1 MQRRQFLSATAA
13 LGAFGALSAPRLGLG
28 AENKLLRFIP
38 ESDATVL
45 DPMWTTATVTRNHGY
60 LVFDTLY
67 GQDESYAMQPQMVEG
82 HVVENDGRLW
92 TLTLREGM
100 RFHDGEPVRAIDAV
114 TSIRRIAARDAF
126 AAALMA
132 ATDDLSVFDDRRF
145 RFRLKKP
152 FPLLPNALGKT
163 GTSMPAIMPERLA
176 KTDPFV
182 RVDEMV
188 GSGPF
193 RYKASEH
200 VAGSLAVYERFDGYV
215 PRAGG
220 TPSFT
225 AGPKRAHFD
234 RIEWR
239 VIPDASTAANAMM
252 NGEAD
257 WWQQPTADLMPL
269 LKGNRSLK
277 SSMLDPSGNM
287 AIMRFNTLH
296 PPFDNP
302 AIRRAL
308 LGGVSQT
315 DVMMAIAGED
325 RSMWKDD
332 VGVFSPGTPFANDA
346 GMEVLTSPRDMDKVK
361 RDLAAAGYKGEA
373 VALLVATD
381 YPDQNA
387 AGLVVADLLRRAGM
401 KLDLQS
407 TDWGTVVQRRAKK
420 DPPAQ
425 GGWNAFITNLTG
437 TNNFDPASH
446 LGLRGN
452 GDKAWFGWPNAPKLE
467 ELRQQWFDAPNE
479 AEQKRICREIQADF
493 MREPTYLPLGAYY
506 PQTVFS
512 AKLTGMRSGLPQFYD
527 IRWA

>member
-1 MQRRQFLSATAA
+1 MIASRRSVM
-13 LGAFGALSAPRLGLG
+13 LGAAGLVAAPRLGL
-28 AENKLLRFIP
+28 AQAARPLRFVP
-38 ESDATVL
+38 QADLAVL
-45 DPMWTTATVTRNHGY
+45 DPVFTTATVTLTHGFM
-60 LVFDTLY
+60 VFDTLY
-67 GQDESYAMQPQMVEG
+67 GMDEGYNVQPQMAEG
-82 HVVENDGRLW
+82 HVVERDGREW
-92 TLTLREGM
+92 TITLREGLK
-100 RFHDGEPVRAIDAV
+100 FHDGEPVRGRDCVA
-114 TSIRRIAARDAF
+114 SIRRWAARDMVGAEF
-126 AAALMA
+126 LAVLEEMTAP
-132 ATDDLSVFDDRRF
+132 TDRTINI
-145 RFRLKKP
+145 RLKQP
-152 FPLLPNALGKT
+152 FPLLPRALGKVT
-163 GTSMPAIMPERLA
+163 AAMPAIMPERIA
-176 KTDPFV
+176 ATPPNRQV
-182 RVDEMV
+182 TEMV
-188 GSGPF
+188 GSGPYRF
-193 RYKASEH
+193 LTDERLAGVR
-200 VAGSLAVYERFDGYV
+200 VAYARFDGYV
-215 PRAGG
+215 PRNEPSSRTAGG
-220 TPSFT
+220 
-225 AGPKRAHFD
+225 KRAFID
-234 RIEWR
+234 RIEWQ
-239 VIPDASTAANAMM
+239 ILPDPATAAGALTA
-252 NGEAD
+252 GEVD
-257 WWQQPTADLMPL
+257 WLEYPSTDLAPML
-269 LKGNRSLK
+269 RRNRDVTVAVTDERSISVL
-277 SSMLDPSGNM
+277 
-287 AIMRFNTLH
+287 RFNHLQA
-296 PPFDNP
+296 PFNNP
-302 AIRRAL
+302 GVRRAL
-308 LGGVSQT
+308 LGALDQSAFMTAAFG
-315 DVMMAIAGED
+315 DD
-325 RSMWKDD
+325 RTLWRE
-332 VGVFSPGTPFANDA
+332 VGVFLSGTPMASDV
-346 GMEVLTSPRDMDKVK
+346 GMAALQGPRDMDKVK